1 MNGVCTRCGAPESNG
16 GSSAVTL
23 TVTGAGAY
31 ETSIADGRYVV
42 AVPAEA
48 AVLSGCLSNL
58 KELKAQGADTI
69 VFRTQLRET
78 ALDID
83 TMLSLGVDDTLFTL
97 THNGE
102 GASLT
107 IGGFE
112 HNELIH

>member
-1 MNGVCTRCGAPESNG
+1 MN
-16 GSSAVTL
+16 
-23 TVTGAGAY
+23 
-31 ETSIADGRYVV
+31 
-42 AVPAEA
+42 
-48 AVLSGCLSNL
+48 
-58 KELKAQGADTI
+58 TI

-78 ALDID
+78 ALNID
-83 TMLSLGVDDTLFTL
+83 SMLSLGVDDTLFTL